1 MILLIDTSTSVCKTV
16 WVTNESYDT
25 QEWDAGRTLA
35 DSLLGYLRG
44 QLHSRGLTWRDIQA
58 IAVFQGP
65 GSFTG
70 LRISHTVM
78 NTIADTYG
86 IPIVGVSGDKWGER
100 ALERLRNGEND
111 KLILPLYGREANIT
125 VRRK

>member
-16 WVTNESYDT
+16 WVTDESHDT
-25 QEWDAGRTLA
+25 QVWDAGRTLA
-35 DSLLGYLRG
+35 DSLLSYLRN
-44 QLHSRGLTWRDIQA
+44 QLDSRGLTWRDIQG

-78 NTIADTYG
+78 NTIADTYS
-86 IPIVGVSGDKWGER
+86 IPIVGVNGDGWVER
-100 ALERLRNGEND
+100 ALGRLRNGEND
-111 KLILPLYGREANIT
+111 ELILPLYGREANIT